1 MSESRTSV
9 TVKIAGEEHVI
20 RSNAPADYTRAC
32 ARFVDERIREIRD
45 RGIEGHRAAI
55 LAALSITDQ
64 FFRARDDEEALR
76 ARVEGSAEA
85 LAARIEGLL
94 SEERG

>member
-1 MSESRTSV
+1 MTEDRTSV

-32 ARFVDERIREIRD
+32 AHFVDQRIREIRD
-45 RGIEGHRAAI
+45 RGVEGHRAAI

-64 FFRARDDEEALR
+64 FFRARDAKDALDADLEKTADR
-76 ARVEGSAEA
+76 
-85 LAARIEGLL
+85 LL
-94 SEERG
+94 TQIRDASGA

>member
-1 MSESRTSV
+1 MTEDRTSV

-32 ARFVDERIREIRD
+32 AHFVDQRIREIRD
-45 RGIEGHRAAI
+45 RGVEGHRAAI

-64 FFRARDDEEALR
+64 FFRARDAKDALDADVAQTADRLLALIEEEVGA
-76 ARVEGSAEA
+76 
-85 LAARIEGLL
+85 
-94 SEERG
+94 